1 MKVVILNT
9 SDTNGG
15 AAVVSLRLMRA
26 LCDAGVDARMLVVD
40 HRADDERVAVA
51 GTPEQYKWAFYTERL
66 KIFLRNGFSR
76 RNLFKVST
84 ACCGVDVLSHEW
96 VKRADVVCINW
107 INQGMMSLRDVE
119 RLCRTGKKVI
129 WTMHDMWCCTGI
141 CHHAYDCGGFHQECG
156 RCPFLDSRFK
166 RDLSHKVWKQKKHIF
181 DKSVIHFV
189 PVSNWLA
196 QRCRESSLLCGRPLT
211 VIPNA
216 VPVESFDWHRK
227 GDASKKVMAMGAARL
242 DDPVKG
248 FGLMMEAVNK
258 IADDYPDKATGVELL
273 LFGNIRDESLL
284 SNIRLPYKWIGTVPP
299 ERLPELYRQCD
310 VVVSSSHFETLPT
323 TLVEGQAAGCLAV
336 AFDHGGQSDIISH
349 LDNGYLAAYSDTSDL
364 AAGLLWAISQN
375 QDRERIHKGV
385 ADRFSEKVVAGR
397 YVSLFDEV

>member
-26 LCDAGVDARMLVVD
+26 LRDAGVDARMLVVD
-40 HRADDERVAVA
+40 HCADDERVAVA

-156 RCPFLDSRFK
+156 RCPFLGSRFK

-242 DDPVKG
+242 DDPMKG

-385 ADRFSEKVVAGR
+385 AGRFSEKVVAGR

>member
-156 RCPFLDSRFK
+156 RCPFLGSRFK

-299 ERLPELYRQCD
+299 ERLPEIYRQCD

-349 LDNGYLAAYSDTSDL
+349 LDNGYLAAYPDSSDL

>member
-299 ERLPELYRQCD
+299 ERLPEIYRQCD

-349 LDNGYLAAYSDTSDL
+349 LDNGYLAAYPDSSDL

>member
-181 DKSVIHFV
+181 DKSGIHFV

-258 IADDYPDKATGVELL
+258 IADDYSDKATGVELL

-284 SNIRLPYKWIGTVPP
+284 SNIRLPYKWIGTVSP

-349 LDNGYLAAYSDTSDL
+349 LDNGYLAAYPDSSDL

>member
-156 RCPFLDSRFK
+156 RCPFLGSRFK

-242 DDPVKG
+242 DDPMKG

-385 ADRFSEKVVAGR
+385 AGRFSEKVVAGR

>member
-119 RLCRTGKKVI
+119 RLCRTGNKVI

-299 ERLPELYRQCD
+299 ERLPEIYRQCD

-349 LDNGYLAAYSDTSDL
+349 LDNGYLAAYPDSSDL